1 MITTLAGAP
10 ARPLGLAAYPEQQR
24 ACVRV
29 AHAAGVNFFFFY
41 SISHESLIDGLAPV
55 LRRARDDVIVATGSG
70 SRNRKGLERAR
81 RAICRR
87 LGVETL
93 DVFFAEYVSPSD
105 DFPRVFDDAG
115 VLDLLCEWRETGAI
129 RYVGAS
135 AHDRDLA
142 RRLVDDGRVDVLM
155 HRFNMAHRKAAA
167 SVFPAAEAAGI
178 PVVAFTATRWR
189 TLLDG
194 HPDWS
199 GPVPSA
205 ADCYRYCL
213 AAPAVQVVLSAP
225 ATIAQLRAN
234 LTVLQDGRADPSATA
249 DWDAYGD
256 LVYAAGRG
264 RFETM
269 WP

>member
-10 ARPLGLAAYPEQQR
+10 ALPLGLAAYPEQPR

-29 AHAAGVNFFFFY
+29 ARAAGVNFFFFY
-41 SISHESLIDGLAPV
+41 SVSHESLIDGLAPV

-93 DVFFAEYVSPSD
+93 DVFFAEYVSPAD
-105 DFPRVFDDAG
+105 DPTRVFDGDG
-115 VLDLLCEWRETGAI
+115 VLDLLCEWRDTGAI

-135 AHDRDLA
+135 AHDRNLA
-142 RRLVDDGRVDVLM
+142 RRLVDDGRIDVLM

-189 TLLDG
+189 TLLKG
-194 HPDWS
+194 HPDWP

-225 ATIAQLRAN
+225 VTTAQLRAN
-234 LTVLQDGRADPSATA
+234 LTVLEDGRADPMAPA
-249 DWDAYGD
+249 DWGAYGD
-256 LVYAAGRG
+256 LVYAAGRSK
-264 RFETM
+264 FETM

>member
-1 MITTLAGAP
+1 MQ
-10 ARPLGLAAYPEQQR
+10 RDFHHGL
-24 ACVRV
+24 
-29 AHAAGVNFFFFY
+29 
-41 SISHESLIDGLAPV
+41 
-55 LRRARDDVIVATGSG
+55 
-70 SRNRKGLERAR
+70 
-81 RAICRR
+81 
-87 LGVETL
+87 L

-225 ATIAQLRAN
+225 ATTAQLRAN

-256 LVYAAGRG
+256 LVYAAGRD

-269 WP
+269 WS

>member
-1 MITTLAGAP
+1 MITTLSGAP
-10 ARPLGLAAYPEQQR
+10 ATPLGLAAYPEQQR

-29 AHAAGVNFFFFY
+29 AHEAGVNFFFFY
-41 SISHESLIDGLAPV
+41 SLGRQSVIDGLIPV
-55 LRRARDDVIVATGSG
+55 LRRSRDDVIVATGSG

-87 LGVETL
+87 LGVDTL
-93 DVFFAEYVSPSD
+93 DVFFAEYVDPSEHASK
-105 DFPRVFDDAG
+105 VFDDDG

-142 RRLVDDGRVDVLM
+142 RRLVGDGRIDVLM
-155 HRFNMAHRKAAA
+155 HRYNMAHRNAAA
-167 SVFPAAEAAGI
+167 SVFPAAAAAGI

-189 TLLDG
+189 TLLEG
-194 HPDWS
+194 HPGWP

-225 ATIAQLRAN
+225 KTTRQLRAN
-234 LTVLQDGRADPSATA
+234 LGVLGTGRADHSASP
-249 DWDAYGD
+249 DWEAYGD
-256 LVYAAGRG
+256 LVYADGRG
-264 RFETM
+264 KFETM